1 MNALKGKAF
10 EFIGGVNMTNEITRN
25 AIIAAL
31 QERNYNAIPQDVVKN
46 SVLLQGITIRN
57 ETNIAPTIYID
68 KLIENFDNLDSIVE
82 HIINIYEANKSI
94 DINIDNLTN
103 REWILEHLY
112 IALQKSSGEELIKRT
127 CELSDIEQFLYVRS
141 NLSSD
146 DGWSVKLNPSIMKS
160 ANLDIDE
167 AWEVAEKNTFS
178 SGQTIIKSMAEILFG
193 LSGCS
198 DFVEDN
204 SFPQMYVIT
213 NQIKVKGSVQ
223 VLDKNAIRKF
233 FPDNIHRFVCIPSS
247 IHECI
252 LVPIDDDEDINI
264 DDFNLMVQEVN
275 SSEVDETEQ
284 LSNHV
289 YILKI

>member
-1 MNALKGKAF
+1 
-10 EFIGGVNMTNEITRN
+10 MTNEITRN
-25 AIIAAL
+25 TIIAAL

-68 KLIENFDNLDSIVE
+68 KLIENFDNLDNIVE

-233 FPDNIHRFVCIPSS
+233 FPDNIHRLVCIPSS

-264 DDFNLMVQEVN
+264 DDFNMMVQEVN

>member
-1 MNALKGKAF
+1 MDALKGMAF
-10 EFIGGVNMTNEITRN
+10 EFIGGVIMTNEITRN
-25 AIIAAL
+25 TIIAAL

-112 IALQKSSGEELIKRT
+112 IALQKSSDEELIKRT

-146 DGWSVKLNPSIMKS
+146 DGWSVKLNSSIMKS

-167 AWEVAEKNTFS
+167 AWEVAERNTFS
-178 SGQTIIKSMAEILFG
+178 SGQTVIKSMAEILFG
-193 LSGCS
+193 LSGCA
-198 DFVEDN
+198 DYVEDN

-233 FPDNIHRFVCIPSS
+233 FPDNIHRLVCIPSS

-252 LVPIDDDEDINI
+252 LVPVDDEEDISI
-264 DDFNLMVQEVN
+264 EDFNMMVQEVN